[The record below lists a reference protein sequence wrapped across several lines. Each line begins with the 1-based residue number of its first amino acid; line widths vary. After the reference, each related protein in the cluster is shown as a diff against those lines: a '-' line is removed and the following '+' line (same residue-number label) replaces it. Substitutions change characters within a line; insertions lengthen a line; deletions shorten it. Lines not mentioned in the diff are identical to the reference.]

1 MSTINQVR
9 RKSPR
14 ADGAH
19 LNWMGGRSW
28 DITNPL
34 TRLRVAAS
42 SCFFGEPM
50 YYHDAKDAPRK
61 PGPRRASALSALS
74 TFISLEQV
82 VAKMAAHI
90 AKNSP

>member
-28 DITNPL
+28 DINNPL

-50 YYHDAKDAPRK
+50 
-61 PGPRRASALSALS
+61 
-74 TFISLEQV
+74 
-82 VAKMAAHI
+82 
-90 AKNSP
+90 